1 MITSFLISEY
11 DLVIVQRYIN
21 DDETLSN
28 NEVEQAINILRDFY
42 AVFWWCVINKPI
54 MKQLFLNERLLHNDV
69 IMHEFRILFPFVE
82 NRTMIKGNNELR

>member
-1 MITSFLISEY
+1 MITSFTISEY

-21 DDETLSN
+21 DDATLSV

-69 IMHEFRILFPFVE
+69 IMHEFRLLFPFVE